1 MAHSYTTTFYTL
13 IFFFVVS
20 IFFIEITNGEV
31 IANITVAADGSGN
44 YTAIKDAIL
53 AAPTLYFI
61 FVKKG
66 IYREKVIVD
75 HSKWNLT
82 LIGEGMDSTIISS
95 NMGCGGNMS
104 SACTYDSA
112 TFGKNMLFL
121 LFFLFIIFFM
131 ILILFLYFS

>member
-1 MAHSYTTTFYTL
+1 MAHSYTTIFYTQ
-13 IFFFVVS
+13 IFFLVVS
-20 IFFIEITNGEV
+20 IFFIDITNGEV

-53 AAPTLYFI
+53 AAPTYSMTRYVI

-82 LIGEGMDSTIISS
+82 LIG
-95 NMGCGGNMS
+95 
-104 SACTYDSA
+104 
-112 TFGKNMLFL
+112 
-121 LFFLFIIFFM
+121 
-131 ILILFLYFS
+131 

>member
-53 AAPTLYFI
+53 AAPTLYLI

-82 LIGEGMDSTIISS
+82 LIG
-95 NMGCGGNMS
+95 
-104 SACTYDSA
+104 
-112 TFGKNMLFL
+112 
-121 LFFLFIIFFM
+121 
-131 ILILFLYFS
+131 